1 MEIEN
6 LNQIP
11 RAFWSLAET
20 EGEKKFSGVDLS
32 RAAAIKVSRE
42 TYLEA
47 QSRGL
52 SLTELLELDD
62 YDPSPAGSPLD
73 AFERQLAAAGIRV
86 NGKAPDSVELFF
98 RQAPSLLPEFVTRE
112 IRRGMSMRPMY
123 NQLTAA
129 QTVIGA
135 NRYSPL
141 YIGTSASDQRLALR
155 PIGEGAEIPQVTVS
169 EQLNTITVPDYGV
182 ALKTSY
188 KTLRHKTTAQF
199 KVLLW
204 YIGFRLQS
212 DKIAMLT
219 DVLINGDGNDNAA
232 TVVRTDVSG
241 TIDYD
246 DLVKFW
252 SEFCPFEL
260 NTLVCH
266 KTKMRQLLTLAEF
279 KDPLAGFK
287 FQSTGELISPLGAKL
302 VRCDE
307 IATDL
312 VVGFDSRFAVEEV
325 ISQPLMVEFDKII
338 EQKFEE
344 AVISESIAFA
354 KVVPEAALVLDD
366 TF

>member
-1 MEIEN
+1 MEAEHMT
-6 LNQIP
+6 QIP
-11 RAFWSLAET
+11 KSFWTLVESES
-20 EGEKKFSGVDLS
+20 EKKIAGVDLA

-52 SLTELLELDD
+52 SLTELLESAD
-62 YDPSPAGSPLD
+62 YDPSPVGSPLD

-86 NGKAPDSVELFF
+86 NGKSPDSVELFF

-112 IRRGMSMRPMY
+112 IRRGMEMRPMY

-141 YIGTSASDQRLALR
+141 YIGTTPNDKRLALR
-155 PIGEGAEIPQVTVS
+155 PIGDGAEIPQITVS

-204 YIGFRLQS
+204 YIGFRLQA

-232 TVVRTDVSG
+232 TVINTDVTG
-241 TIDYD
+241 TLDYD

-252 SEFCPFEL
+252 SEFSPFEL
-260 NTLVCH
+260 NTLICH
-266 KTKMRQLLTLAEF
+266 KNKMRQLLTLAEF

-312 VVGFDSRFAVEEV
+312 VVGLDSRFAVEEV

-354 KVVPEAALVLDD
+354 KVVPQAALVLDD
-366 TF
+366 SF

>member
-6 LNQIP
+6 LNLIP
-11 RAFWSLAET
+11 RSFWTLAES

-52 SLTELLELDD
+52 SLTELLESDD

-266 KTKMRQLLTLAEF
+266 KTKMR
-279 KDPLAGFK
+279 
-287 FQSTGELISPLGAKL
+287 
-302 VRCDE
+302 
-307 IATDL
+307 
-312 VVGFDSRFAVEEV
+312 
-325 ISQPLMVEFDKII
+325 
-338 EQKFEE
+338 
-344 AVISESIAFA
+344 
-354 KVVPEAALVLDD
+354 
-366 TF
+366 